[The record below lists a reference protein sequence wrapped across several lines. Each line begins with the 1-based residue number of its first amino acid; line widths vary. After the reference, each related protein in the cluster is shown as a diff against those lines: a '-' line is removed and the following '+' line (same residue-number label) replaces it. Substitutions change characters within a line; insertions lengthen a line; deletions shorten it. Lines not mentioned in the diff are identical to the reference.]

1 MSEEDIAKT
10 EQEPQA
16 PAEEKDSYVGP
27 DGKTYLRAPV
37 AAEKAR
43 EFAMNML
50 KKAREEKAKAEAE
63 DPAEEVPAEPPDD
76 KPKPRN
82 VVLDRDVEVYVY
94 ESAVDAWNDKPK
106 FGPARFNRNL
116 YKLAEGLENIGKQ
129 HPNCFVRIWN
139 VENPQLS
146 DELQKGQ
153 GRYRARALPSVPSMI
168 GRRVQA
174 DGEPHD
180 GFNNSEERDLA
191 NLYSGDHPTLPDDV
205 YPTEIAKNICL
216 QLVIPDE
223 QFVIRIRAL
232 CAEASVRGNLDCAT
246 FTAVFGGKAVGFN
259 YATDSKSIAPD
270 SLVQLFEA
278 SRAYSGMMH
287 DTIKSANPY
296 IVFPSDERRAEELR
310 LIQAGKDAIAGKLVK
325 KDPEIVLPG
334 SVAGSTVGK
343 DGVAR
348 PPEPTTIVSLN

>member
-50 KKAREEKAKAEAE
+50 KKAREEKAKAEAK
-63 DPAEEVPAEPPDD
+63 DPAEEVPAELPDD

-94 ESAVDAWNDKPK
+94 ASGVDAWNDKPK

-129 HPNCFVRIWN
+129 HPNCFVRVWN

-153 GRYRARALPSVPSMI
+153 GRYRARALPKVLDLIPREQPVAKDI
-168 GRRVQA
+168 YELYA
-174 DGEPHD
+174 GE
-180 GFNNSEERDLA
+180 
-191 NLYSGDHPTLPDDV
+191 HPTLPDDV
-205 YPTEIAKNICL
+205 YPTELAKNVCL

-287 DTIKSANPY
+287 DTIKSANPD